1 MSPET
6 ANESFE
12 RLKESLRES
21 PTPESMKRAGEVF
34 KEYESK
40 MKREGKGSRPVIC
53 SLGFKKGYPSAVPL
67 DKAGDLIATNK
78 EFYELMSKVVSEGEE

>member
-1 MSPET
+1 MNS
-6 ANESFE
+6 ANESFG
-12 RLKESLRES
+12 RLRESLREL
-21 PTPESMKRAGEVF
+21 PTPESMKRAGEAF

-40 MKREGKGSRPVIC
+40 MRREGKSSRPVIC

-78 EFYELMSKVVSEGEE
+78 EFYELMSKVISEGEE